1 MAKPNIKVFESVTKL
16 EGEVLR
22 RARILLGSDSNC
34 SIVRKVA
41 PSGATHVYTR
51 KVSVNV
57 GYLSSSSWSSY
68 LLKNAKFDNGKVE
81 IDDEMIAEA
90 ARRLRDDTE
99 WY

>member
-1 MAKPNIKVFESVTKL
+1 MAKANIKVFESVTKL

-22 RARILLGSDSNC
+22 RARLLLGSDC
-34 SIVRKVA
+34 GIVRKVA